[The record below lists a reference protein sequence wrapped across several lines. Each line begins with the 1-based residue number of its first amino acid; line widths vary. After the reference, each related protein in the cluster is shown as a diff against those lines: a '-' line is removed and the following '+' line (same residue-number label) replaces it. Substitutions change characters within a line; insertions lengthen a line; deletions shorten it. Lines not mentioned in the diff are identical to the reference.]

1 MMYLH
6 KQAKRENAMDDLTVK
21 GIDFKVDINLDLGVI
36 KVLDPTD
43 MSVAF
48 AEINKKTAEGFF
60 TLYNPDGQGEE
71 FTLAQEFYDNMVNGD
86 GVETAKWLCG
96 IAFMQPV
103 INHKPTESN
112 FDFNEEPPF

>member
-1 MMYLH
+1 
-6 KQAKRENAMDDLTVK
+6 MDDLTVK

-60 TLYNPDGQGEE
+60 TS
-71 FTLAQEFYDNMVNGD
+71 
-86 GVETAKWLCG
+86 
-96 IAFMQPV
+96 I
-103 INHKPTESN
+103 
-112 FDFNEEPPF
+112 

>member
-48 AEINKKTAEGFF
+48 AEINKKNSGR
-60 TLYNPDGQGEE
+60 L
-71 FTLAQEFYDNMVNGD
+71 FYS
-86 GVETAKWLCG
+86 
-96 IAFMQPV
+96 I
-103 INHKPTESN
+103 
-112 FDFNEEPPF
+112 